1 MKIRRH
7 QTCFLVKYFEI
18 SQTPTRVFGSVKSES
33 YKIIV
38 THALC
43 CLPLTV
49 ACTLA
54 GIHQVC
60 LQSLQRRKKLHASR
74 HCLQVFLFG
83 ATFGNLKHRLL
94 DSPETK
100 RQSEVQTKT
109 QLFAGDC
116 RENFNFL
123 SSIRLVR
130 THTEALL

>member
-18 SQTPTRVFGSVKSES
+18 SQTPTRVFGCVKSES

-49 ACTLA
+49 TCTLA

-60 LQSLQRRKKLHASR
+60 LQSLQRRKNYTRPGIAFRFS
-74 HCLQVFLFG
+74 C
-83 ATFGNLKHRLL
+83 
-94 DSPETK
+94 S
-100 RQSEVQTKT
+100 VQ
-109 QLFAGDC
+109 
-116 RENFNFL
+116 
-123 SSIRLVR
+123 RLV
-130 THTEALL
+130 T

>member
-18 SQTPTRVFGSVKSES
+18 SQTPTRVFGCVKSES

-60 LQSLQRRKKLHASR
+60 LQSLQRRKNYTRPGIAFRFS
-74 HCLQVFLFG
+74 C
-83 ATFGNLKHRLL
+83 
-94 DSPETK
+94 S
-100 RQSEVQTKT
+100 VQ
-109 QLFAGDC
+109 
-116 RENFNFL
+116 
-123 SSIRLVR
+123 RLV
-130 THTEALL
+130 T